1 MNTITLRIENFY
13 DVIRQ
18 FSWLIENWTV
28 ITIYM
33 DDAHKKRDTSLLH
46 KMQSLKTIKNKNLS
60 YQKIQRNDIYSERV
74 SRY

>member
-1 MNTITLRIENFY
+1 
-13 DVIRQ
+13 
-18 FSWLIENWTV
+18 
-28 ITIYM
+28 M
-33 DDAHKKRDTSLLH
+33 DDVHKKRNTSLLH